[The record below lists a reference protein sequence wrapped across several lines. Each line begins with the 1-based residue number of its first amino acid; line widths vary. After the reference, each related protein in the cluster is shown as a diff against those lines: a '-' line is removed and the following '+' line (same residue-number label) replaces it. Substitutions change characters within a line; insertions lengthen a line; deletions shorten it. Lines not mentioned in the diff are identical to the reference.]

1 MSKLLIVVDYQKDF
15 VDGTLGFPAA
25 VALEGPIT
33 DKIAA
38 YRRTGDSVA
47 FTLDTHDDAY
57 LDTQEG
63 RHLPIRH
70 TIRDT
75 PGWALFGRVAEAREE
90 GDPCFIKSTYGCDD
104 LFDYLRAHPFEQI
117 ELVGVVSS
125 ICVISN
131 AILAQVAQPETP
143 IVVDAACVAGADE
156 KLHKAA
162 LDIMEGL
169 QIAVI
174 NR

>member
-25 VALEGPIT
+25 AALDGPIA

-38 YRRTGDSVA
+38 YRRAGDSVV
-47 FTLDTHDDAY
+47 FTLDTHDEAY
-57 LDTQEG
+57 LETQEG
-63 RHLPIRH
+63 RHLPIVH

-75 PGWALFGRVAEAREE
+75 PGWALYGRVAEAQQE
-90 GDPCFIKSTYGCDD
+90 GDPCFIKSTYGSVA
-104 LFDYLRAHPFEQI
+104 LFEYLRTHPFEQI

-143 IVVDAACVAGADE
+143 IVVDAACTAGADE
-156 KLHKAA
+156 HLHKAA
-162 LDIMEGL
+162 LDVMAGL
-169 QIAVI
+169 QITVI